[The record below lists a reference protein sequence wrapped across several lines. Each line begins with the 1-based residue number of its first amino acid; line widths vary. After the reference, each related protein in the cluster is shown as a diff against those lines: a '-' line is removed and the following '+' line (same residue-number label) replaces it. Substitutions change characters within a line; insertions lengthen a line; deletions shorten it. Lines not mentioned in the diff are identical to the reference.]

1 MYCVNCGVK
10 LADTEKIC
18 PLCGLVAYHPDI
30 IRDEAEPLYPNQ
42 KFPEARVSPK
52 GAKIIVTTLFII
64 PMLITLLC
72 DFQIH
77 DRITWS
83 GYVIGG
89 LIVGYVM
96 LILPWWF
103 RKPNPAIFLPC
114 TFVAIGLYLL
124 YISLYTKGYWF
135 LSFAFP
141 VTGGVAL
148 IVTAVVVLLRYVP
161 KGILYILGGGGI
173 AVGLFIPLV
182 EYLSYITFESVRF
195 LGWSFYPMIVFVL
208 LGGMLIFLAI
218 CRPARESME
227 RRFFL

>member
-10 LADTEKIC
+10 LADTEKTC
-18 PLCGLVAYHPDI
+18 PLCGVVAYHPDLP
-30 IRDEAEPLYPNQ
+30 RQGAEPLYPVQ
-42 KFPEARVSPK
+42 KYPDPKVSPK

-64 PMLITLLC
+64 PLLITLLC
-72 DFQIH
+72 DVQLH
-77 DRITWS
+77 HRVTWS

-96 LILPWWF
+96 VVLPWWF
-103 RKPNPAIFLPC
+103 NKPNPAIFLPC
-114 TFVAIGLYLL
+114 TFAAIALYLL

-135 LSFAFP
+135 LSFALP
-141 VTGGVAL
+141 VTCGVAL
-148 IVTAVVVLLRYVP
+148 IVTAVAVLLRYLRR
-161 KGILYILGGGGI
+161 GTLYILGGAGI
-173 AVGLFIPLV
+173 ATGLFILLI
-182 EYLSYITFESVRF
+182 EFLAYITFERVNF

-227 RRFFL
+227 RRFFV

>member
-10 LADTEKIC
+10 LADTEKTC
-18 PLCGLVAYHPDI
+18 PLCGVVAYHPDI
-30 IRDEAEPLYPNQ
+30 TRSAGEPLYPNE
-42 KFPEARVSPK
+42 KFPEPRVSPK

-64 PMLITLLC
+64 PLLITLLC

-77 DRITWS
+77 DRVTWS

-96 LILPWWF
+96 FVLPWWF
-103 RKPNPAIFLPC
+103 NKPNPAIFLPC
-114 TFVAIGLYLL
+114 IFASIALYLL

-135 LSFAFP
+135 LSFGLP

-148 IVTAVVVLLRYVP
+148 IVTAVVVLLRYLP

-182 EYLSYITFESVRF
+182 EYLSYITFDAIQF
-195 LGWSFYPMIVFVL
+195 LGWSFYPMIVLVI

>member
-10 LADTEKIC
+10 LADTEKTC
-18 PLCGLVAYHPDI
+18 PLCSVAAYHPDI
-30 IRDEAEPLYPNQ
+30 QQPPTEPLYPPQ
-42 KFPEARVSPK
+42 KLPEPYVSPK
-52 GAKIIVTTLFII
+52 GAKIIVTTLFLL
-64 PMLITLLC
+64 PVLITLLC
-72 DFQIH
+72 DIQLH
-77 DRITWS
+77 DRVTWS

-89 LIVGYVM
+89 LIVAYVM
-96 LILPWWF
+96 CVLPWWF
-103 RKPNPAIFLPC
+103 NKPNPVIFVPC

-124 YISLYTKGYWF
+124 YISIYTKGYWF

-148 IVTAVVVLLRYVP
+148 IVTAIVVLLRYLP
-161 KGILYILGGGGI
+161 KAVLYIFGGASI
-173 AVGLFIPLV
+173 ALGLFIPLI
-182 EYLSYITFESVRF
+182 EFLSYITFESIHF

-208 LGGMLIFLAI
+208 FGGMLIFLAL